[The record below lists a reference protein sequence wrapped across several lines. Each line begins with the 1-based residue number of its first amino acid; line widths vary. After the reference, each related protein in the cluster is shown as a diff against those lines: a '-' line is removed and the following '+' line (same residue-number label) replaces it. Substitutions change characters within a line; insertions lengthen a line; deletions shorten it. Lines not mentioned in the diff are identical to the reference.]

1 MFLFETK
8 TSEFSQILASL
19 QWNDIRFIIYWSF
32 KNMNALIIC
41 ITSYLVFFIYNSG
54 LKFVLTFEGHQG
66 CIYLIKNT
74 VEIVKY
80 III

>member
-1 MFLFETK
+1 
-8 TSEFSQILASL
+8 
-19 QWNDIRFIIYWSF
+19 
-32 KNMNALIIC
+32 MNALIIC

-54 LKFVLTFEGHQG
+54 LKFVLTSEGHQG